1 MSSGERTRR
10 PVNVAGIGL
19 VLAVVGAVMLSPVR
33 SEAGPILST
42 AKFSPGDIDPTYG
55 SLGIAQAF
63 KQTFSLFAAP
73 NGTVQTADG
82 KLLVAATV
90 SAGNQEVIGIA
101 RFTSAGTLDTAF
113 GNAGQ
118 AMTFFKSST
127 PSPQGVALQPTDGR
141 IVVSG
146 RIRANAK
153 NATYD
158 TLLVR
163 YLPSGSLDSTFGDGG
178 SVIID
183 LSGTKIDD
191 GAGDLAVQSDGKI
204 IVAADYGGQLVV
216 ARLFSDGSLDTSF
229 GTDGKVTP
237 PIGKLLGSARS
248 IAALPNG
255 RILVAARGTAGGT
268 PTTAVVKLQS
278 TGALDSSFGNGGI
291 VQRSFSSEAIGPGTA
306 PIESFSG
313 MIVQASDDKIVLYG
327 DDGGQPK
334 VWVARLNPDGTY
346 DTSFGTKGKMTCPPS
361 FSDGGGR
368 AGMAL
373 QTDGK
378 IVLAGSMI
386 NPPGAPGAMRINA
399 DGTLDG
405 TFGVDGLAVSL
416 STQAPWGLG
425 VAVQPNGRILVV
437 TAGTTTCTVFG
448 LFEDD
453 PSLTLLPDPAR
464 TNGALSL
471 GVSTT
476 HGLNG
481 PILAVEFWLDFDGNG
496 ALDNAVDID
505 LGKASGSGES
515 WGLNVPVIWAAGMHT
530 YFAVVTYA
538 SGQTVVSRQGVVK
551 R

>member
-1 MSSGERTRR
+1 M
-10 PVNVAGIGL
+10 VAGVGL
-19 VLAVVGAVMLSPVR
+19 VLAVFGTVTAWPVR
-33 SEAGPILST
+33 TDAGPILST
-42 AKFSPGDIDPTYG
+42 AKFSSGDIDPTYG

-63 KQTFSLFAAP
+63 KQTFALFAAP

-82 KLLVAATV
+82 KLLLAATV
-90 SAGNQEVIGIA
+90 SAGTQDVIGIA
-101 RFTSAGTLDTAF
+101 RFTSAGTLDTSF

-146 RIRANAK
+146 RIRGNAK

-163 YLPSGSLDSTFGDGG
+163 FLPNGSLDSTFGDGG

-183 LSGTKIDD
+183 LSGTKFDD

-204 IVAADYGGQLVV
+204 IVAADYGGKLVV
-216 ARLFSDGSLDTSF
+216 ARFFSDGSLDTSF

-237 PIGKLLGSARS
+237 PIGKLLGNARS

-268 PTTAVVKLQS
+268 PMTAVVKLQS

-291 VQRSFSSEAIGPGTA
+291 VQRSFSTEAIGSNSA
-306 PIESFSG
+306 PIDSLGG
-313 MIVQASDDKIVLYG
+313 MLVQSTDDKIILYG
-327 DDGGQPK
+327 DNGGQPK
-334 VWVARLNPDGTY
+334 VWVARLNSNGTY
-346 DTSFGTKGKMTCPPS
+346 DTSFGTKGKMTCPSS

-368 AGMAL
+368 TGIAL
-373 QTDGK
+373 QNDGK
-378 IVLAGSMI
+378 IVLAGSVI
-386 NPPGAPGAMRINA
+386 DPPGAPGAIRINA
-399 DGTLDG
+399 NGTIDN

-416 STQAPWGLG
+416 SAQAPWGLG

-453 PSLTLLPDPAR
+453 PSLTLFPDPVG

-505 LGKASGSGES
+505 LGKASGSGAT
-515 WGLNVPVIWAAGMHT
+515 WLLNVPVIWAAGMHT
-530 YFAVVTYA
+530 YFAVVTHA

>member
-1 MSSGERTRR
+1 MSSGKRARR
-10 PVNVAGIGL
+10 PVKVAGIGL
-19 VLAVVGAVMLSPVR
+19 ALAVVGEVMVWPAR
-33 SEAGPILST
+33 TDAGSILST
-42 AKFSPGDIDPTYG
+42 AKFSSGDVDPTYG

-63 KQTFSLFAAP
+63 RQSFALFAAP

-82 KLLVAATV
+82 RLLVAATV
-90 SAGNQEVIGIA
+90 SAGNQDVIGIA
-101 RFTSAGTLDTAF
+101 RFSSAGTIDTAF

-118 AMTFFKSST
+118 VITFFKSAA
-127 PSPQGVALQPTDGR
+127 PSPQGVALQTDGR

-146 RIRANAK
+146 RIRGNAK

-163 YLPSGSLDSTFGDGG
+163 YLPNGSLDSTFGDGG

-191 GAGDLAVQSDGKI
+191 GANDVAVQSDGKI

-216 ARLFSDGSLDTSF
+216 ARFFSDGSLDTSF
-229 GTDGKVTP
+229 GTEGKVTP

-255 RILVAARGTAGGT
+255 RILVAARGTAGTT
-268 PTTAVVKLQS
+268 PMTAVVKLQS
-278 TGALDSSFGNGGI
+278 TGALDSSFGSGGI
-291 VQRSFSSEAIGPGTA
+291 VQRSFSSEAIGSSSA

-313 MIVQASDDKIVLYG
+313 MIVQSTDDRIVLYG
-327 DDGGQPK
+327 DNGGEPK
-334 VWVARLNPDGTY
+334 VWVARLNADGTY
-346 DTSFGTKGKMTCPPS
+346 DTSFGTKGKMICPSS
-361 FSDGGGR
+361 FIDGGGGTGI
-368 AGMAL
+368 AV

-378 IVLAGSMI
+378 IVLAGSVI
-386 NPPGAPGAMRINA
+386 DPPGAPGTICINA
-399 DGTLDG
+399 NGTIDG

-416 STQAPWGLG
+416 SAQALSGLG
-425 VAVQPNGRILVV
+425 AVVQPNGRILVV

-453 PSLTLLPDPAR
+453 PLMNLTPHPVGANAR
-464 TNGALSL
+464 ISL

-481 PILAVEFWLDFDGNG
+481 PILAVEFWLDFDGDG

-505 LGKASGSGES
+505 LGKASGSGPN
-515 WGLNVPVIWAAGMHT
+515 WGLNVPVIWAAGTHT
-530 YFAVVTYA
+530 YFAVVSYA